1 MTEHGN
7 VYPRLTKPL
16 LIRSISDDYEEAKKE
31 WRMTGNVWRG
41 APHQHECGHLGQCLC
56 GKNIVWHF
64 EIENTHTDE
73 LQILGSS
80 CIENW
85 MVLRHLTEVKGM
97 DIADVTDETIE
108 HFLATAVNEIKAEWW
123 FEQHGKIWNMMYDA
137 VAEIDLRTNINP
149 TKKKTWDSETRRYE
163 TVTTIRKRA
172 KGKPNDPDY
181 QMASVIWRWNHPDNQ
196 KNQQEKY
203 GFPQDRLFEDVCI
216 LWSRVNME
224 KERIKLED
232 EERENRI
239 ASLKAK
245 EIAATLRAE
254 EQRRVQNEIFEK
266 NCDFFGLPTFD
277 VDNDSSNDWE
287 KRFLR
292 DMKSRIIRDLTLTNK
307 QFQTLQGILT
317 GEGPTA
323 TDRQL
328 RYLAKLGVQFEGPL
342 TKKKASDLIGQELA
356 RRAENAQE

>member
-1 MTEHGN
+1 
-7 VYPRLTKPL
+7 
-16 LIRSISDDYEEAKKE
+16 
-31 WRMTGNVWRG
+31 
-41 APHQHECGHLGQCLC
+41 
-56 GKNIVWHF
+56 
-64 EIENTHTDE
+64 
-73 LQILGSS
+73 
-80 CIENW
+80 

-181 QMASVIWRWNHPDNQ
+181 QMASVIWRWNHPDNP

-245 EIAATLRAE
+245 EIASRLRANE
-254 EQRRVQNEIFEK
+254 RIAVENEIFAQ
-266 NCDFFGLPTFD
+266 NCDFYDLPSFD
-277 VDNDSSNDWE
+277 PKNDSSNDWE
-287 KRFLR
+287 LKFLI
-292 DMKSRIIRDLTLTNK
+292 DMKAKIVNDRQLSEKQLSTLK
-307 QFQTLQGILT
+307 GIVS
-317 GEGPTA
+317 GEGPEA
-323 TDRQL
+323 TYRQIQ
-328 RYLAKLGVQFEGPL
+328 YLKKLGVTSVAGRI
-342 TKKKASDLIGQELA
+342 TKKEASDLIGAALA
-356 RRAENAQE
+356 KKAQEDEQ